1 MIIGVPK
8 EIKPQEHRVG
18 LVPSSVREF
27 TAQKHTVLVETGAGA
42 GINYSDEDYLQAGAV
57 IAESAADIFSKADM
71 IIKVKE
77 PQESEWKRLREDQ
90 LLFTYLH
97 LAADPAQ
104 TKGLMDSGCIAIAY
118 ETVTG
123 RAGRGL
129 PLLEPMSE
137 IAGRLSIQ
145 VGGAYLL
152 KHLGG
157 CGRLM
162 SGSPGVEPA
171 RVLILGGGVSGFH
184 SAQMAVGMQAN
195 VVILEKS
202 HERIRQLDEF
212 FGNRARVVQSS
223 RDNVEKYVET
233 ADLVVGAVLIPGA
246 AAPKLVSREMV
257 KGMRPGSVLVDIAID
272 QGGCFETSHATTHE
286 DPVYTVDDVIHY
298 CVANMPG
305 AVPMTSAQALNNA
318 VLPYAL
324 ELANKG
330 WKQALQDDENLRNGL
345 NVFKGQITH
354 KGVAESL
361 DLAYTAPLEALSV

>member
-8 EIKPQEHRVG
+8 EIKAQEHRVG

-27 TAQKHTVLVETGAGA
+27 SAHGHKILVQSNAGA
-42 GINYSDEDYLQAGAV
+42 GINYTDADYEACGAEIV
-57 IAESAADIFSKADM
+57 KSAKEIFERAEM

-77 PQESEWKRLREDQ
+77 PQAEECRMLRPGQ
-90 LLFTYLH
+90 VLFTYLH
-97 LAADPAQ
+97 LAADPEQAQ
-104 TKGLMDSGCIAIAY
+104 GLIESNCIAIAY

-123 RAGRGL
+123 PGGRRL

-157 CGRLM
+157 RGRLIG
-162 SGSPGVEPA
+162 GSPGVEPA
-171 RVLILGGGVSGFH
+171 RVVVLGGGTSGFH
-184 SAQMAVGMQAN
+184 AAEMAVGMQAD
-195 VVILEKS
+195 VTILEKN
-202 HERIRQLDEF
+202 HEQIRILDRH
-212 FGNRARVVQSS
+212 FGNRARVIQSS
-223 RDNVEKYVET
+223 RDAIERYVLD
-233 ADLVVGAVLIPGA
+233 ADLVIGAVLIPGA
-246 AAPKLVSREMV
+246 SAPKLVTKEMV
-257 KGMRPGSVLVDIAID
+257 KAMRPGSVLVDIAID
-272 QGGCFETSHATTHE
+272 QGGCFETSHATTHSN
-286 DPVYTVDDVIHY
+286 PVYSVDDVIHY

-324 ELANKG
+324 ALADKG
-330 WKQALQDDENLRNGL
+330 WKKALKDDENLRNGL
-345 NVFKGQITH
+345 NICAGKVTH

-361 DLAYTAPLEALSV
+361 KLPLEDAQAALAA